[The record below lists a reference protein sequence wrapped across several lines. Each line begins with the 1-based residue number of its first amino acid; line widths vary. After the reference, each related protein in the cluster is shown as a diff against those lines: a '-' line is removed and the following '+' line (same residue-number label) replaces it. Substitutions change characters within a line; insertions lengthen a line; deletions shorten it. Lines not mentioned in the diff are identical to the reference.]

1 MNTILKLGKYLFALP
16 FTLFGIMH
24 FTNTEQLASLAPFGG
39 RIIVYLTG
47 IALIAA
53 VVSMLI
59 GKLDKLGSFLL
70 GVFLI
75 LTAVLVHAKG
85 LSSTD
90 EIQKATAMSGM
101 LKDLM
106 LAGAA
111 WLYAAY
117 IAKDN
122 SVLG

>member
-1 MNTILKLGKYLFALP
+1 MDTLLKLGKYLFALP
-16 FTLFGIMH
+16 FAMFGIMH
-24 FTNTEQLASLAPFGG
+24 FTNADAMAGMAPFGG
-39 RIIVYLTG
+39 TIVVYLTG
-47 IALIAA
+47 VALLAA

-59 GKLDKLGSFLL
+59 GKMDKLATFLL

-75 LTAVLVHAKG
+75 LTALLVHAKG
-85 LSSTD
+85 LGAED
-90 EIQKATAMSGM
+90 EMQQAVSMTNM

-117 IAKDN
+117 IAKD
-122 SVLG
+122 SAVLN

>member
-1 MNTILKLGKYLFALP
+1 MDTLLKLGKYLFALP
-16 FTLFGIMH
+16 FAMFGIMH
-24 FTNTEQLASLAPFGG
+24 FTNAEAMAGMAPFGG
-39 RIIVYLTG
+39 VIVVYLTG
-47 IALIAA
+47 AALIAA

-59 GKLDKLGSFLL
+59 GKMDKLASFLL

-75 LTAVLVHAKG
+75 LTALLVHAKG
-85 LSSTD
+85 LSAED
-90 EIQKATAMSGM
+90 EMQQAVSMTNM

-122 SVLG
+122 AVLN

>member
-1 MNTILKLGKYLFALP
+1 MDTLLKLGKYLFALP
-16 FTLFGIMH
+16 FAMFGIMH
-24 FTNTEQLASLAPFGG
+24 FTNAEALANAAPFGG
-39 RIIVYLTG
+39 TIIVYLTG

-59 GKLDKLGSFLL
+59 GKMDKLATFLL

-75 LTAVLVHAKG
+75 LTALLVHAKG
-85 LSSTD
+85 LSAED
-90 EIQKATAMSGM
+90 EMQKATAMTGM

-117 IAKDN
+117 IAKDKA
-122 SVLG
+122 VLN

>member
-1 MNTILKLGKYLFALP
+1 MDTLLKLGKYLFALP
-16 FTLFGIMH
+16 FAMFGIMH
-24 FTNTEQLASLAPFGG
+24 FTNAESMAGYAPFGG
-39 RIIVYLTG
+39 VFMVYFTG
-47 IALIAA
+47 LALIAA
-53 VVSMLI
+53 VVSILI
-59 GKLDKLGSFLL
+59 GKMDKLASFLL

-75 LTAVLVHAKG
+75 LTALLVHAKG
-85 LSSTD
+85 LGSED
-90 EIQKATAMSGM
+90 EMQKAIAMTGM

-122 SVLG
+122 AVLN

>member
-1 MNTILKLGKYLFALP
+1 MDTLLKLGKYLFALP
-16 FTLFGIMH
+16 FAMFGIMH
-24 FTNTEQLASLAPFGG
+24 FTNADAMAGMAPFGG
-39 RIIVYLTG
+39 TIVVYLTDV
-47 IALIAA
+47 ALLAA

-59 GKLDKLGSFLL
+59 GKMDKLATFLL

-75 LTAVLVHAKG
+75 LTALLVHAKG
-85 LSSTD
+85 LGAED
-90 EIQKATAMSGM
+90 EMQQAVSNM

-117 IAKDN
+117 IAKD
-122 SVLG
+122 SAVLN